1 MMSAFRR
8 ECAFPA
14 TKFAGKSRM
23 FETAPHRLNQSI
35 GRTYQGGSGN
45 QDMDEGQIG
54 ARSAPRGPGELGW
67 GLLLLIWFAGDV
79 VVATLAWFLVS
90 LLLK

>member
-1 MMSAFRR
+1 
-8 ECAFPA
+8 
-14 TKFAGKSRM
+14 M
-23 FETAPHRLNQSI
+23 FEIAPQRLNQSI
-35 GRTYQGGSGN
+35 GQTYQGGSGN

-54 ARSAPRGPGELGW
+54 ARSAPHRSGELGW
-67 GLLLLIWFAGDV
+67 GLLLLMWFAGDV

>member
-1 MMSAFRR
+1 MCLSCNQLA
-8 ECAFPA
+8 EK
-14 TKFAGKSRM
+14 TRM
-23 FETAPHRLNQSI
+23 FEIAPQRLGQ
-35 GRTYQGGSGN
+35 TYQGGAGN

-54 ARSAPRGPGELGW
+54 ARSAPRRSGELGW
-67 GLLLLIWFAGDV
+67 GLLLLMWFAGDV

>member
-1 MMSAFRR
+1 
-8 ECAFPA
+8 
-14 TKFAGKSRM
+14 M
-23 FETAPHRLNQSI
+23 FEPAPLRLNESI
-35 GRTYQGGSGN
+35 GRTYEGRSGN

-54 ARSAPRGPGELGW
+54 ARSAPRRPRQLGR
-67 GLLLLIWFAGDV
+67 GLLLLMWFAGDV